1 MYKVQKGSNKLP
13 KYVQLTES
21 IIRDIASGRLI
32 DGERLPS
39 EKVMAKDLGVAVGT
53 LRKCLKTL
61 SEKKMIKQIQGSG
74 NYICYV
80 SNVPSIYSMFRLEL
94 HEGGG
99 LPTAKVLNL
108 KYLKKPKNLP
118 KFGTSNSA
126 TRIRRLRY
134 LDKILIAIEEIWLDS
149 NAGVLNL
156 NDLNDSMYQVYQ
168 SKLGI
173 WISFVEDRVSVKNV
187 PNWAPESFSVPL
199 KTLSG
204 FVERFGWTNSK
215 HSVEYSRTWFDCN
228 KAYYVQRLR

>member
-1 MYKVQKGSNKLP
+1 MQ
-13 KYVQLTES
+13 T
-21 IIRDIASGRLI
+21 
-32 DGERLPS
+32 
-39 EKVMAKDLGVAVGT
+39 
-53 LRKCLKTL
+53 
-61 SEKKMIKQIQGSG
+61 
-74 NYICYV
+74 
-80 SNVPSIYSMFRLEL
+80 
-94 HEGGG
+94 
-99 LPTAKVLNL
+99 
-108 KYLKKPKNLP
+108 
-118 KFGTSNSA
+118 FGTSNSA

-134 LDKILIAIEEIWLDS
+134 LDKILIAIEVIWIDS